1 MLSPDRQPDRRR
13 LLQGAAAVVAAPFLN
28 LGNHQLFAA
37 TPGPGSKRS
46 YSTRAVDV
54 VKASMVIDMLAPL
67 TISDDPTLLAKPLS
81 DKWRADFKR
90 SGVTAM
96 HNAVGIGGP
105 DAPVEVASFI
115 AAWSGFCGRNTD
127 VFCLVGTVADIER
140 AKREGKIAVIMGVQD
155 SDHFRKPEDVRN
167 FYLMGQRVSQ
177 LTYNS
182 QNLIGSGSTDR
193 VDGGVS
199 EFGASIVKAMNDTG
213 MLVDV
218 SHSGDKTTLDA
229 VALSAKPIAYTHSNC
244 RSISG
249 HVRAKTDEAIKALA
263 AKGGV
268 MGITNVRMFVTS
280 KEPTTI
286 DNVIDHIDHV
296 VKLVGFD
303 HVGIGSDQD
312 LYGYDNLSAEQTKAL
327 QANYNGKYGFRA
339 KSDAD
344 DTSHPQRIYDITEG
358 MIRRGYSDANIT
370 AVLGGNFRR
379 LLSGTWV

>member
-1 MLSPDRQPDRRR
+1 MMTDAPDIRPDRRR
-13 LLQGAAAVVAAPFLN
+13 LLQGAAVAIAAPFLN
-28 LGNHQLFAA
+28 LGNHALFAA
-37 TPGPGSKRS
+37 TPTRT
-46 YSTRAVDV
+46 YSTRAVDL
-54 VKASMVIDMLAPL
+54 VKKATVIDMLAPI
-67 TISDDPTLLAKPLS
+67 TISDDLSILAKPIS
-81 DKWRADFKR
+81 DAWRADFKR

-105 DAPVEVASFI
+105 HAAEEVASFI

-127 VFCLVGTVADIER
+127 LFSLVGTVADIDR
-140 AKREGKIAVIMGVQD
+140 AKRDGKIAVIMGVQD
-155 SDHFRKPEDVRN
+155 SDHFLKPDDVKN

-193 VDGGVS
+193 VDGGIS

-218 SHSGDKTTLDA
+218 SHSGDRTTLDA
-229 VALSAKPIAYTHSNC
+229 VALSAKPIAFTHSNC

-249 HVRAKTDEAIKALA
+249 HVRAKTDEAIKALGA
-263 AKGGV
+263 RGGV

-280 KEPTTI
+280 QEPTTI

-296 VKLVGFD
+296 AKLIGVD

-312 LYGYDNLSAEQTKAL
+312 LYGYDNLSAAQTKAL

-358 MIRRGYSDANIT
+358 LIRRGYSDANIT
-370 AVLGGNFRR
+370 AILGGNFHR
-379 LLSGTWV
+379 LLAGTWI